1 MSTGFIICGALAREV
16 LDIIQKYGWDADV
29 VSVPAVDHVFPERLA
44 PDVERHILE
53 LRDSYHRLIV
63 VYGDCGSY
71 GALDAVLAK
80 HGIER
85 LAGAHCYEWYGGE
98 QYERLLEEEPGTY
111 FLTDF
116 MIRTFEGLIKKS
128 MGLDRYPQLKED
140 YFRNY
145 RRVVYLAQT
154 EDEALLEKAKRVAG
168 YLELPL
174 EVRVT
179 GYNRLETQLVALM
192 ESQSSGSDEGS

>member
-1 MSTGFIICGALAREV
+1 MTTAFIICGALAREV
-16 LDIIQKYGWDADV
+16 LAIIAKYGWNADV
-29 VSVPAVDHVFPERLA
+29 VGVPAIDHVYPQRIA
-44 PDVERHILE
+44 PDVEKRILD
-53 LRDSYHRLIV
+53 LREKYDRLIV
-63 VYGDCGSY
+63 VYGDCGSQ
-71 GALDAVLAK
+71 GALDATLKK

-85 LAGAHCYEWYGGE
+85 LSGPHCYEWYGGE
-98 QYERLLEEEPGTY
+98 QFQQLMDEEPGTY

-145 RRVVYLAQT
+145 KRVVYLAQT
-154 EDEALLEKAKRVAG
+154 EDEALRQKAQKVAD

-174 EVRVT
+174 EIRVT

-192 ESQSSGSDEGS
+192 ES